1 MIIYNKDNSIE
12 LKIILTPNCIGSIL
26 EESELISLIQ
36 SKKYLGNISI
46 RNELLFPLDSYSKK
60 YYSVLRKQYR
70 RVYDSLKANT
80 TSIKK

>member
-1 MIIYNKDNSIE
+1 MIIYNDDNSIE
-12 LKIILTPNCIGSIL
+12 LKIILTPQAIGNKL
-26 EESELISLIQ
+26 EETELISLIQ
-36 SKKYLGNISI
+36 TKKYLGNISI